1 MPATTA
7 ASAPLASY
15 RLLLVEDNSG
25 DRDLARERLSGVPG
39 FTLTIDEAGTLQ
51 AALAMVS
58 QQNYDSLVIDLNL
71 PDSQGIDTLRAL
83 RNACPDTTIVVL
95 SGDAR
100 EHLRIQVRR
109 EGAQD
114 FLSKNEAGVEFVAR
128 AILYSLERHRSEAM
142 RRRVEQF
149 MADSQDGV
157 VVTDETG
164 RVLFVNPAALTL
176 LGRAEQEILGE
187 QFDFSIHD
195 NQTIEIEVVHATE
208 RRTAELRVVPYAWN
222 HRPAFLAT
230 LRDITER
237 TRLAEQLRH
246 AQKLEAVGQLAG
258 GVAHD
263 FNNILTVILAS
274 AEIVLEELE
283 DAHPS
288 RRSIVD
294 IQQAGRRAAALT
306 KQLLTFA
313 RRHIHAPRVLDLN
326 EIVTGIH
333 KMLIRLIGENVRI
346 ALALQTEPPY
356 VLADPDQMG
365 QILTNLTVNARDAMA
380 DGGMITIGTSTT
392 TLDESS
398 AEFWRLAPGRYVQL
412 SVKDTGEGMTK
423 EVKDRAFEPFYT
435 TKKDRGTGLGLS
447 MVHGI
452 VTQSGGQIKID
463 SEAGIGTTFTILL
476 PVAARQLD
484 RVRQMKTAPESLRG
498 YERILL
504 VEDEAPVRTVAS
516 EILTKAG
523 YVVVAMENGQAALE
537 AWPRAAPFD
546 LVLTDV
552 VMAGLSG
559 WALGEQIRA
568 LAPAQK
574 IVYMSGYSHEV
585 LAQHGAAAST
595 FMLLQKPFTRFDL
608 LRAVRHTLDGI
619 QVPVRIS

>member
-1 MPATTA
+1 MPPTKTTTA
-7 ASAPLASY
+7 ALPSY
-15 RLLLVEDNSG
+15 RLLLVEDNTG
-25 DRDLARERLSGVPG
+25 DRDLAREGLADVPG

-51 AALAMVS
+51 AALSMVRD
-58 QQNYDSLVIDLNL
+58 QNYDSLVIDLNL

-83 RNACPDTTIVVL
+83 RGACPDTPIVVL

-100 EHLRIQVRR
+100 ENLRLEVLQQ
-109 EGAQD
+109 GAQD
-114 FLSKNEAGVEFVAR
+114 FLSKNDAGSEFMAR

-142 RRRVEQF
+142 RRRVELF
-149 MADSQDGV
+149 MAESHDGV

-164 RVLFVNPAALTL
+164 RVLFVNTAALTL
-176 LGRAEQEILGE
+176 LGRTEQEILGE
-187 QFDFSIHD
+187 QFDFSIHN
-195 NQTIEIEVVHATE
+195 NQMLEIEVVHTSE

-230 LRDITER
+230 LRDVTER

-274 AEIVLEELE
+274 AEIVLEEIDE
-283 DAHPS
+283 RHPS

-313 RRHIHAPRVLDLN
+313 RRHIHAPTVLDLN
-326 EIVTGIH
+326 DVVTGIH
-333 KMLIRLIGENVRI
+333 KMLDRLIGENVRI
-346 ALALQTEPPY
+346 ALELQNEPPH

-365 QILTNLTVNARDAMA
+365 QILTNLTVNARDAMP
-380 DGGMITIGTSTT
+380 DGGTITIRTSMA
-392 TLDESS
+392 TLDEST
-398 AEFWRLAPGRYVQL
+398 AEPWTLSPGRYVQL
-412 SVKDTGEGMTK
+412 SVQDTGEGMTK

-435 TKKDRGTGLGLS
+435 TKKERGTGLGLS

-452 VTQSGGQIKID
+452 VTQSGGQIKVD
-463 SEAGIGTTFTILL
+463 SEEGLGTTFTILL
-476 PVAARQLD
+476 PVAVGPLD
-484 RVRQMKTAPESLRG
+484 RVRQAKTAPETLRG
-498 YERILL
+498 NERILL
-504 VEDEAPVRTVAS
+504 VEDESPVRTVAT
-516 EILTKAG
+516 EILTKGG
-523 YVVVAMENGQAALE
+523 YTVVAADSGQAALD
-537 AWPRAAPFD
+537 AWSHTAPFD

-559 WALGEQIRA
+559 WALGEQIRG
-568 LAPAQK
+568 LAPTQK
-574 IVYMSGYSHEV
+574 IVYMSGYSQEV

-595 FMLLQKPFTRFDL
+595 LTLLQKPFTRFDL
-608 LRAVRHTLDGI
+608 LRVVRYALDGRPD
-619 QVPVRIS
+619 QVRIA